1 MGVDDERRVKEQP
14 RRRPPELGAAKAPIR
29 RPAVAPVAS
38 HDPVDPATRRKAL
51 EPALRRRRASRPAHA
66 SPVRDARGSPPHRR
80 RVRGLACVR
89 RPGRLV
95 PEPARGW
102 WWRHPLARSRV
113 SGDGARADRRHNRPG
128 RVPPS
133 AATASSDRW
142 YRRLRSGA
150 RHGLRRLVS
159 DWSIGERA
167 TEPGHGGLE
176 PAVKS
181 SGQEFVIEDSLGY
194 LVNRAARSLAHQLA
208 EELRPAGVGIGQ
220 WAVLMFLWAR
230 DGMSQAE
237 LSRVFAIDAAKMVRT
252 IDRMVRDGLVTRVPD
267 PDDGRVTRIRLTE
280 RGRSLRD
287 ELVPKATAVN
297 ARNLNRI
304 TEREGRTLK
313 RLLAK
318 LLVEP
323 DR

>member
-1 MGVDDERRVKEQP
+1 MPNLSAIGDAFLYGSGNDANSILMRGRAMIGLLGVA
-14 RRRPPELGAAKAPIR
+14 LGLLI
-29 RPAVAPVAS
+29 
-38 HDPVDPATRRKAL
+38 
-51 EPALRRRRASRPAHA
+51 
-66 SPVRDARGSPPHRR
+66 
-80 RVRGLACVR
+80 
-89 RPGRLV
+89 
-95 PEPARGW
+95 
-102 WWRHPLARSRV
+102 
-113 SGDGARADRRHNRPG
+113 
-128 RVPPS
+128 
-133 AATASSDRW
+133 
-142 YRRLRSGA
+142 
-150 RHGLRRLVS
+150 
-159 DWSIGERA
+159 
-167 TEPGHGGLE
+167 
-176 PAVKS
+176 
-181 SGQEFVIEDSLGY
+181 
-194 LVNRAARSLAHQLA
+194 
-208 EELRPAGVGIGQ
+208 
-220 WAVLMFLWAR
+220 FLWAR

-237 LSRVFAIDAAKMVRT
+237 LSRVVAIEPPTMVRT